1 MTSGASSGSTV
12 ATAAS
17 STKYLLENLSRLLAV
32 DRTKEIA
39 EAVDILTSAKKLFV
53 YGVGR
58 SGLAARAFAMRMVQ
72 LGIDCYF
79 IGETITPVVSDGDAV
94 LIVSNTGSTMSAIQ
108 VANIARRVGAKVIS
122 VTGVRSSKLAHA
134 SNVVL
139 FLQANGDGTQA
150 RLAPLGTLFEDATVL
165 LLDGVVAQ
173 VMERL
178 GQTEAD
184 MRGRHA
190 IMV

>member
-1 MTSGASSGSTV
+1 MTRASPNAG
-12 ATAAS
+12 TAAA
-17 STKYLLENLSRLLAV
+17 STAYLLENLTKILTV
-32 DRTKEIA
+32 DRSKEVA
-39 EAVDILTSAKKLFV
+39 EVIGILTSAKKLFV

-58 SGLAARAFAMRMVQ
+58 SGLPARAFAMRMVQ
-72 LGIDCYF
+72 LGLDCYF
-79 IGETITPVVSDGDAV
+79 IGETITPVVGDGDAV

-122 VTGVRSSKLAHA
+122 VTGHRTSKLAHA

-139 FLQANGDGTQA
+139 LIQSDGSPTQA
-150 RLAPLGTLFEDATVL
+150 RLAPLSTLFEDATVL

-178 GQTEAD
+178 GQTETN

>member
-1 MTSGASSGSTV
+1 MSAVAPTQGA
-12 ATAAS
+12 ATDAYS
-17 STKYLLENLSRLLAV
+17 FLVENIARILGA
-32 DRTKEIA
+32 DRTREIQ
-39 EAVDILTSAKKLFV
+39 ETVDIVCSAKNVFV

-58 SGLAARAFAMRMVQ
+58 SGLAARAFAMRLVQ

-79 IGETITPVVSDGDAV
+79 IGETITPVVRDGDAV
-94 LIVSNTGSTMSAIQ
+94 LIVSNTGATMSAIQ

-122 VTGVRSSKLAHA
+122 VTGVRGSKLSHA

-139 FLQANGDGTQA
+139 LLQTGNGADQS
-150 RLAPLGTLFEDATVL
+150 RLAPLGTLFEDACL
-165 LLDGVVAQ
+165 ILLDGIVAQ

-178 GQTEAD
+178 RQSEAD
-184 MRGRHA
+184 MRARHA

>member
-1 MTSGASSGSTV
+1 MSRAPTIPG
-12 ATAAS
+12 TAAAS
-17 STKYLLENLSRLLAV
+17 AAYLLEHLSKILAV
-32 DRTKEIA
+32 DRSKEIA
-39 EAVDILTSAKKLFV
+39 EAVNLLTSAKKLFV

-79 IGETITPVVSDGDAV
+79 IGETITPVVNEGDAV

-122 VTGVRSSKLAHA
+122 VTGHGASKLAHA

-139 FLQANGDGTQA
+139 LIQSNSGVDQS
-150 RLAPLGTLFEDATVL
+150 RLAPLSTLFEDATL
-165 LLDGVVAQ
+165 ILLDGVVAQ

>member
-1 MTSGASSGSTV
+1 MKRGPPAAPDATTAIAS
-12 ATAAS
+12 TA
-17 STKYLLENLSRLLAV
+17 YLLDHLAKILSV
-32 DRTKEIA
+32 DRSKEIA
-39 EAVDILTSAKKLFV
+39 EAVGILTSAKKLFV

-108 VANIARRVGAKVIS
+108 VANIARRVGAKVIA
-122 VTGVRSSKLAHA
+122 VTGHRTSKLWHA

-139 FLQANGDGTQA
+139 LIHSEGDGTET

>member
-1 MTSGASSGSTV
+1 MTQPEESKIASE
-12 ATAAS
+12 S
-17 STKYLLENLSRLLAV
+17 SQYILQTLARV
-32 DRTKEIA
+32 LAEDRTKDVQA
-39 EAVDILTSAKKLFV
+39 AVNILMAAKKLFV

-72 LGIDCYF
+72 LGIECFF
-79 IGETITPVVSDGDAV
+79 IGETITPVVGDGDAV

-122 VTGVRSSKLAHA
+122 VTASRSSKLSHA

-139 FLQANGDGTQA
+139 LIQANGDA
-150 RLAPLGTLFEDATVL
+150 SRPRLAPLGTIFEDACLV

-173 VMERL
+173 VMEKL
-178 GQTEAD
+178 GQTESD

>member
-1 MTSGASSGSTV
+1 M
-12 ATAAS
+12 
-17 STKYLLENLSRLLAV
+17 LSV
-32 DRTKEIA
+32 DRSREIA
-39 EAVDILTSAKKLFV
+39 EAVAILTSAKKLFV

-108 VANIARRVGAKVIS
+108 VANIARRVGAKVIA
-122 VTGVRSSKLAHA
+122 VTGHRTSKLGHA

-139 FLQANGDGTQA
+139 LIHSEGDGTET

>member
-1 MTSGASSGSTV
+1 MTHAPSLAG
-12 ATAAS
+12 TAAAS
-17 STKYLLENLSRLLAV
+17 AAYLIENLTKILAV
-32 DRTKEIA
+32 DRSKEIL
-39 EAVDILTSAKKLFV
+39 EAVAILTSAKKLFV

-122 VTGVRSSKLAHA
+122 VTGHSSSKLAHA

-139 FLQANGDGTQA
+139 LIQANGDPIQS
-150 RLAPLGTLFEDATVL
+150 RLAPLSTLFEDATVV

-173 VMERL
+173 VMETL

>member
-1 MTSGASSGSTV
+1 MTRAAAPGG
-12 ATAAS
+12 TAAA
-17 STKYLLENLSRLLAV
+17 STAYLLDHVAKILAV
-32 DRTKEIA
+32 DRSREVA
-39 EAVDILTSAKKLFV
+39 ESVGILTSAKKLFV

-122 VTGVRSSKLAHA
+122 VTGHPTSKLAHA

-139 FLQANGDGTQA
+139 LIQTSGGSAQA
-150 RLAPLGTLFEDATVL
+150 RLAPLGTLFEAATVL